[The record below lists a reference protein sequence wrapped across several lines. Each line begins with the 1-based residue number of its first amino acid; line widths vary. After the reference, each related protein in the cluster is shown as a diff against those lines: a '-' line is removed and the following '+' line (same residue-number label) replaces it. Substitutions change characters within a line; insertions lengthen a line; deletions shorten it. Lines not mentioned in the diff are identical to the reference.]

1 MRTHMLLSY
10 ILHTTGSFHH
20 DSYPGM
26 ITDESW
32 AAIAEHA
39 VLKVS

>member
-1 MRTHMLLSY
+1 
-10 ILHTTGSFHH
+10 
-20 DSYPGM
+20 M

-39 VLKVS
+39 VLKVSQCFWKRLLFGQGKFFQ